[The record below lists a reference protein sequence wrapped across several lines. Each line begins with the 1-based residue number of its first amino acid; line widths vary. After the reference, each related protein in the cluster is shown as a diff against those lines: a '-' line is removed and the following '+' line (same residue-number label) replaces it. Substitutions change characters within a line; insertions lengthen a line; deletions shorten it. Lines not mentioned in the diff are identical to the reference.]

1 MFESKR
7 ERNWILTASVILLF
21 ITTVPYIY
29 AYSQNDQYKFTG
41 FLFGVEDGNSY
52 IAKML
57 QGAEGEWLFRSPYTT
72 VEQRGFLAFVP
83 YMLIGKLTSESGQH
97 DQLVFLFHAFR
108 WLTGILLIFVTY
120 LLCAQFIT
128 SITLRRMATLIA
140 VAGGGSG
147 WFALLDPGHL
157 IFGIPLEVYS
167 PETFGFLSLFG
178 LPHLL
183 AARAFLLLGFLFFF
197 RNPKNIMNSLTGGFC
212 WLMTG
217 FFQPLTIVTGWVYLG
232 GMTGVWILIILA
244 KQQHKTDLRWHVLPV
259 VRSAVIMVL
268 VSSPWVI
275 YNLICF
281 STDPYL
287 KQWAAQNLITSPAVP
302 DYLLSFLV
310 FVPFAVKG
318 VIHSWP
324 KSSEIKWLFPLT
336 VLIVFPVLAYAPFNM
351 QRRLP
356 DGIWLVI
363 GILAI
368 SAFEHGKTR
377 KSLVA
382 PTVLTAFSMI
392 TPILILIGATQ
403 SVRVPSVPIFQ
414 PRAQVEAFECL
425 DEVAEHGSIVLAAYE
440 TANALPA
447 WADVYV
453 PVGLGPESANF
464 TEVLRDVK
472 SFYSG
477 DLSSDQQ
484 IDLLQ
489 KYAIDY
495 VFHGAQEKKLGDWN
509 PVQEGFLQ
517 KVCEQN
523 GYAVYEVTIKDRIEK
538 QK

>member
-1 MFESKR
+1 M
-7 ERNWILTASVILLF
+7 
-21 ITTVPYIY
+21 
-29 AYSQNDQYKFTG
+29 
-41 FLFGVEDGNSY
+41 
-52 IAKML
+52 
-57 QGAEGEWLFRSPYTT
+57 LFRS
-72 VEQRGFLAFVP
+72 
-83 YMLIGKLTSESGQH
+83 
-97 DQLVFLFHAFR
+97 
-108 WLTGILLIFVTY
+108 
-120 LLCAQFIT
+120 
-128 SITLRRMATLIA
+128 
-140 VAGGGSG
+140 
-147 WFALLDPGHL
+147 
-157 IFGIPLEVYS
+157 
-167 PETFGFLSLFG
+167 
-178 LPHLL
+178 
-183 AARAFLLLGFLFFF
+183 
-197 RNPKNIMNSLTGGFC
+197 
-212 WLMTG
+212 
-217 FFQPLTIVTGWVYLG
+217 
-232 GMTGVWILIILA
+232 
-244 KQQHKTDLRWHVLPV
+244 
-259 VRSAVIMVL
+259 
-268 VSSPWVI
+268 
-275 YNLICF
+275 
-281 STDPYL
+281 
-287 KQWAAQNLITSPAVP
+287 
-302 DYLLSFLV
+302 
-310 FVPFAVKG
+310 
-318 VIHSWP
+318 
-324 KSSEIKWLFPLT
+324 
-336 VLIVFPVLAYAPFNM
+336 
-351 QRRLP
+351 P

-363 GILAI
+363 AILAI

-382 PTVLTAFSMI
+382 PTALTAFSMI

-509 PVQEGFLQ
+509 PVQERFLQ